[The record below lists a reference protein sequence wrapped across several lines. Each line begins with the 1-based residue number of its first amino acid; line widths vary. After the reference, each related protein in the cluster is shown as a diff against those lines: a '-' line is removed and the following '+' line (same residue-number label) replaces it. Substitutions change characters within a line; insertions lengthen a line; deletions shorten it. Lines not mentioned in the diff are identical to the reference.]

1 MYERRKRRLPV
12 QKPAVLIIEGA
23 DGPPQHGTTEN
34 VSESGALVLTEYPLP
49 EGTSVR
55 LIIILEELSFTGLRV
70 SCLGR
75 VVRTESAA
83 MGRRIAL
90 AVRCSKALTEYVG
103 LYGQVAVVAQAT
115 KSGTSLVTSGVPQ
128 PVASSHPVPASK
140 PTEVP
145 GITLLPA
152 VMSWKS
158 VAYAPDCPSA

>member
-83 MGRRIAL
+83 MASRIAV
-90 AVRCSKALTEYVG
+90 AIRCGQAMTEYG
-103 LYGQVAVVAQAT
+103 SPNQG
-115 KSGTSLVTSGVPQ
+115 VTS
-128 PVASSHPVPASK
+128 
-140 PTEVP
+140 
-145 GITLLPA
+145 
-152 VMSWKS
+152 
-158 VAYAPDCPSA
+158 